1 MTHKRHGL
9 GLVLERFSMKVTHW
23 TGSSSAFAIACAIVL
38 LWLLSGPIFGFSDTW
53 QLVINTGTTIVT
65 FLMVFLIQRTQNKD
79 SMAIQLKLNELVAAM
94 EGASNR
100 LIDVEEL
107 AEDELVALHKS
118 LRALGGDGA
127 QRREAHGV
135 TFDRGSRAASRA
147 EAWQAQEVNHPR
159 SACRNVAAARA
170 TSSVHSCAPSTITG
184 VTSAFRARSAAMLSS
199 NIVCG

>member
-23 TGSSSAFAIACAIVL
+23 AGSSLAFAIACATVL

-100 LIDVEEL
+100 LIDIEEVS
-107 AEDELVALHKS
+107 EDELVALQKYYARLVVMARKDEKLTESHS
-118 LRALGGDGA
+118 IE
-127 QRREAHGV
+127 EAEERHERKHGKR
-135 TFDRGSRAASRA
+135 T
-147 EAWQAQEVNHPR
+147 
-159 SACRNVAAARA
+159 
-170 TSSVHSCAPSTITG
+170 T
-184 VTSAFRARSAAMLSS
+184 
-199 NIVCG
+199 